1 MKTSLRQA
9 VRKLVASLVIAGIA
23 SGAGAQTV
31 VNGQA
36 TFQQLGNVR
45 AITNTPGTIIQWPGF
60 SIAAGDVTRFIQ
72 QSSTSTVL
80 NRITGQE
87 PSRILGALE
96 SNGRVVLVNPNGV
109 LFGAGSRVDVNGLVA
124 SSLNI
129 SNSDFLAGKMNFAAG
144 TVAGKVTNQ
153 GRIATPDGGQVVL
166 IAPDVENN
174 GVIQSPGGHV
184 LLAAGHSVKLADTNN
199 PALHVIVSAPA
210 DQAVNL
216 GQIVAQGGRIGI
228 YGGLVNQRGLV
239 NADSATVG
247 ANGQIVFK
255 AGGDLLLENGSTTS
269 AKGAGT
275 GGTVHLLGERVG
287 LMGDA
292 KVDAS
297 GQAGGGTVLAG
308 GDYQGQNPAIA
319 NAQQVFVSKDAS
331 IAADALQSGNGG
343 KVIAW
348 SDGATRMLGSISAR
362 GGAQSG
368 NGGFV
373 EVSGRT
379 LDMRGIADTR
389 APKGRVGNLLLDPTN
404 IYIANDLV
412 SANGAGMVGSD
423 TSAEGFT
430 ASGAVNDS
438 LLTVGTLQTQLGV
451 SMVTVSTANAAGGGA
466 GMITVVNPVTWASDT
481 GLTLN
486 ADAGIAINAAI
497 TGGNGSQLTLRT
509 TGGNITQAAHVA
521 VTTLSAQADTGSV
534 NLGTANEV
542 RFISGAGAT
551 GFTYT
556 GGDTTA
562 TIQGAGITTQGT
574 GAINIHT
581 AGNLTVNGPVS
592 AAAGNVTVLSD
603 GVFTNNATIAS
614 TSGNINVQGVVVQAS
629 LAECTANPALPGC
642 ATVLPTLA
650 ACTTAP
656 ATAGCSAVLPSIA
669 TCTAAPATA
678 GCSAVLPSLAVCT
691 AAPATAGCSAVLPT
705 LAACTATPSLPG
717 CSAVLPPVV
726 VTPPAPTPPTLA
738 VCVAAPSTDGCG
750 AILPTLSACVTSP
763 TTAGCSAVLP
773 ALASCIANPATTGCS
788 VVLPSL
794 TSCTVSP
801 TTPGCLVVLPSLAV
815 CSANPAVAGCSVV
828 LPSVSSCVASPARAG
843 CSTVLP
849 SLAAC
854 TANPTAAG
862 CSVVLPSLSSCA
874 AVPSLAGCAV
884 VLPSLAQCV
893 TSPTQAG
900 CSAVLPTLAQCT
912 SAPALQGC
920 SAVLPPVSACVA
932 NPTAP
937 GCVVVVPTTQ
947 TPSNQ
952 PVNQAINTTVNTIN
966 TASAS
971 TAGSPPSASGDS
983 KTADAK
989 TGDKKEVAATEK
1001 TALKTEP
1008 AKKMYCN

>member
-36 TFQQLGNVR
+36 TFQQQGNVR

-60 SIAAGDVTRFIQ
+60 SIAAGDITRFIQ
-72 QSSTSTVL
+72 QSPASTVL

-129 SNSDFLAGKMNFAAG
+129 SNSDFLAGKMNFTAG
-144 TVAGKVTNQ
+144 SVAGKVANQ

-184 LLAAGHSVKLADTNN
+184 VLAAGHSVKLADTNN

-228 YGGLVNQRGLV
+228 FGGLVNQRGLV
-239 NADSATVG
+239 NADSATLG

-255 AGGDLLLENGSTTS
+255 ARGDLLLENGSTTS
-269 AKGAGT
+269 AKGAAT
-275 GGTVHLLGERVG
+275 GGTIHLLGDRVG

-297 GQAGGGTVLAG
+297 GQTGGGTVLAG
-308 GDYQGQNPAIA
+308 GDYQGKNPAIA

-343 KVIAW
+343 QVIAW
-348 SDGATRMLGSISAR
+348 SDGTTRMLGSISAR
-362 GGAQSG
+362 GGAKSG
-368 NGGFV
+368 DGGFV

-379 LDMRGIADTR
+379 LDMQGIADTR
-389 APKGRVGNLLLDPTN
+389 APKGRMGKLLLDPTN
-404 IYIANDLV
+404 IYIADDLA

-423 TSAEGFT
+423 TSAAGFS

-438 LLTVGTLQTQLGV
+438 LLTVATLQTQLGV

-466 GMITVVNPVTWASDT
+466 GRITVVNPVTWTSDT

-486 ADAGIAINAAI
+486 ADAGISINAAI

-542 RFISGAGAT
+542 RFISGSGAT
-551 GFTYT
+551 GFTYA
-556 GGDTTA
+556 GGDTSA

-581 AGNLTVNGPVS
+581 AGNLTVNGPIS

-603 GVFTNNATIAS
+603 STFTNNATIAS
-614 TSGNINVQGVVVQAS
+614 TSGNVNVQGAVVQAS
-629 LAECTANPALPGC
+629 LAECTANPAL
-642 ATVLPTLA
+642 AN
-650 ACTTAP
+650 
-656 ATAGCSAVLPSIA
+656 CSAVLPSLA

-678 GCSAVLPSLAVCT
+678 
-691 AAPATAGCSAVLPT
+691 
-705 LAACTATPSLPG
+705 G

-738 VCVAAPSTDGCG
+738 VCVAAPATEGCS
-750 AILPTLSACVTSP
+750 AILPTLAACIATPTS
-763 TTAGCSAVLP
+763 AGCSAVLP
-773 ALASCIANPATTGCS
+773 GLSACVANPSAPGCS
-788 VVLPSL
+788 I
-794 TSCTVSP
+794 
-801 TTPGCLVVLPSLAV
+801 VLPSLALCV
-815 CSANPAVAGCSVV
+815 TAPTTAGCSVLLPTLAQCVAAPSSAGCTAV
-828 LPSVSSCVASPARAG
+828 LPTLTSCVASPNRAGCSVILPSLSSCVASP
-843 CSTVLP
+843 TL
-849 SLAAC
+849 
-854 TANPTAAG
+854 T
-862 CSVVLPSLSSCA
+862 
-874 AVPSLAGCAV
+874 GCAV
-884 VLPSLAQCV
+884 VLPSLSACVANPGQQGCGVVLPSLAQCIVSPSTPGCAVVLPTLAQCV
-893 TSPTQAG
+893 VAPSASG
-900 CSAVLPTLAQCT
+900 CSAVLPTLSSCVVTPSRAGCSVVLPTLAQCVG
-912 SAPALQGC
+912 APTLQGC

-932 NPTAP
+932 SPTAP
-937 GCVVVVPTTQ
+937 GCTVVLPTTQ
-947 TPSNQ
+947 TASNQ
-952 PVNQAINTTVNTIN
+952 PVNQAINTVVNTIN
-966 TASAS
+966 ISSGS
-971 TAGSPPSASGDS
+971 TAGSPPGATGDS

-989 TGDKKEVAATEK
+989 SGDTKEVAATEK